1 MTQPHQAIEAV
12 FREEHGLV
20 VAGLTRYLGDLEL
33 AEDAVQDACEAAL
46 VSWADEIPRNP
57 AGWLTTTARRKAIDR
72 IRRTRNLQRKYQV
85 IATGLDEMSEEML
98 DEDIVGDERLR
109 LMFTCCHPSLNDN
122 ARVALTL
129 KTVAGLTTPEIAN
142 AFLVPEAT
150 MAQRIVRAKRKIR
163 DAGIPYRVPSDAELP
178 ERLPAVLAVIYL
190 IYNEGYAASIGTELR
205 RADLVVEAM
214 RLATLVDGL
223 LPNEPE
229 VLGLAA
235 LMHLHEARGVARTDG
250 SGSTV
255 LLADQ
260 DRSLWDRS
268 QIDLGV
274 TLLDR
279 AMARDS
285 TGPYQIQAAI
295 AALHSTAPSPVET
308 DWAQIDHLYTTLRRF
323 GDGSVLALNHSVAI
337 SMAYGPEEALAM
349 LDTINDLDEYPYY
362 HAARGSYL
370 SNLGDVDGAVDA
382 YRSGLEVATSDPQ
395 RMFFERKL
403 EDLSGEEPPL
413 PRASASPPAS

>member
-1 MTQPHQAIEAV
+1 MAEAHHAIEAV

-33 AEDAVQDACEAAL
+33 AEDALQDACEAAL
-46 VSWADEIPRNP
+46 VSWTDEIPRNP
-57 AGWLTTTARRKAIDR
+57 AGWLTTTARPKAIDR

-85 IATGLDEMSEEML
+85 IATNLDEVSEESL
-98 DEDIVGDERLR
+98 DEDIVGDDRMR
-109 LMFTCCHPSLNDN
+109 LMFTCCHPSINED

-129 KTVAGLTTPEIAN
+129 KTIAGLTTKEIAN
-142 AFLVPEAT
+142 AFIVPEAT

-190 IYNEGYAASIGTELR
+190 IYNEGYTASTGTELR

-214 RLATLVDGL
+214 RLVTLVDSL

-229 VLGLAA
+229 VLGLTA
-235 LMHLHEARGVARTDG
+235 LIRLHEARGDARTDG
-250 SGSTV
+250 YGSTV

-260 DRSLWDRS
+260 NRDLWDRAK
-268 QIDLGV
+268 INEGLV
-274 TLLDR
+274 LLDR
-279 AMARDS
+279 AMARDA

-295 AALHSTAPSPVET
+295 AALHATSPTSDDT
-308 DWAQIDHLYTTLRRF
+308 DWVQITALYRTLRRY
-323 GDGSVLALNHSVAI
+323 GDGSVLALNHSVAV
-337 SMAYGPEEALAM
+337 SMAYGPLEALAM
-349 LDTINDLDEYPYY
+349 LVEITDLDDYPYY

-370 SNLGDVDGAVDA
+370 ADLGATAAALDA
-382 YRSGLEVATSDPQ
+382 YRAGRKAATSEPQ
-395 RMFFERKL
+395 QQFFSARL
-403 EDLSGEEPPL
+403 DDLSPT
-413 PRASASPPAS
+413 A

>member
-1 MTQPHQAIEAV
+1 MAESHETVEAV
-12 FREEHGLV
+12 FRQEHGLV

-33 AEDAVQDACEAAL
+33 AEDSLQDACEAAL

-57 AGWLTTTARRKAIDR
+57 AGWLTITARRKAIDR

-85 IATGLDEMSEEML
+85 IAASLDEVTDEAL

-109 LMFTCCHPSLNDN
+109 LMFTCCHPSLNED

-129 KTVAGLTTPEIAN
+129 KTVAGLTTPQIAN

-163 DAGIPYRVPSDAELP
+163 DAAIPYRVPSDAELP
-178 ERLPAVLAVIYL
+178 ERLPAVLSVIYL
-190 IYNEGYAASIGTELR
+190 IYNEGYAASTGHLLR
-205 RADLVVEAM
+205 SVD
-214 RLATLVDGL
+214 LATESLRLVTIIDRL

-235 LMHLHEARGVARTDG
+235 LMYLHEARGDARVDEAG
-250 SGSTV
+250 SAV

-260 DRSLWDRS
+260 DRSMWDRS
-268 QIDLGV
+268 QIDAGV
-274 TLLDR
+274 ALLDR

-285 TGPYQIQAAI
+285 AGPYQIQAAI
-295 AALHSTAPSPVET
+295 AALHATAATADET
-308 DWAQIDHLYTTLRRF
+308 DWAQIVDLYAALRRF

-337 SMAYGPEEALAM
+337 SMAYGPIEALAM
-349 LDTINDLDEYPYY
+349 ADQITDLGDYPYY

-370 SNLGDVDGAVDA
+370 AALGDTAGAATA
-382 YRSGLEVATSDPQ
+382 YERGYATATSEPQ
-395 RMFFERKL
+395 QQFFSQKL
-403 EDLSGEEPPL
+403 NELGAGF
-413 PRASASPPAS
+413 RA

>member
-1 MTQPHQAIEAV
+1 MAESHQAIEAV
-12 FREEHGLV
+12 FRKEHGLV

-33 AEDAVQDACEAAL
+33 AEDALQDACEAAL
-46 VSWADEIPRNP
+46 VSWTDEIPRNP
-57 AGWLTTTARRKAIDR
+57 AGWLTTAARRKAIDR

-85 IATGLDEMSEEML
+85 IAANLDEVSEETL
-98 DEDIVGDERLR
+98 DENIVGDDRLR
-109 LMFTCCHPSLNDN
+109 LMFTCCHPSLNED

-129 KTVAGLTTPEIAN
+129 KTIAGLTTPEIAN
-142 AFLVPEAT
+142 AFLVPETT

-163 DAGIPYRVPSDAELP
+163 DAAIPYRVPSDSELP
-178 ERLPAVLAVIYL
+178 DRLPSVLSVIYL
-190 IYNEGYAASIGTELR
+190 IYNEGYTASSGEILR
-205 RADLVVEAM
+205 RM
-214 RLATLVDGL
+214 KLATEAIRLVTIVDRL

-235 LMHLHEARGVARTDG
+235 LMHLHEARGGARTDA
-250 SGSTV
+250 SGTTV

-274 TLLDR
+274 SLLDR

-295 AALHSTAPSPVET
+295 AALHATAQSAAET
-308 DWAQIDHLYTTLRRF
+308 DWVQIDYLYTALRRF
-323 GDGSVLALNHSVAI
+323 RDGSVLALNHSVAV
-337 SMAYGPEEALAM
+337 SMAYDAREALTM
-349 LDTINDLDEYPYY
+349 LDQISDLDDYAYY

-370 SNLGDVDGAVDA
+370 SDLGDMAGAIDA
-382 YRSGLEVATSDPQ
+382 YRRGLDTARTDPQ
-395 RMFFERKL
+395 RRFFRAKL
-403 EDLSGEEPPL
+403 EALQ
-413 PRASASPPAS
+413 A

>member
-1 MTQPHQAIEAV
+1 MEESHQAIEAV
-12 FREEHGLV
+12 FRKEHGLV

-33 AEDAVQDACEAAL
+33 AEDALQDACEAAL

-57 AGWLTTTARRKAIDR
+57 AGWLTTAARRKAIDR

-85 IATGLDEMSEEML
+85 IAASLDGVSEETL
-98 DEDIVGDERLR
+98 DEDIVGDDRLR
-109 LMFTCCHPSLNDN
+109 LMFTCCHPALNED

-129 KTVAGLTTPEIAN
+129 KTIAGLTTPEIAN
-142 AFLVPEAT
+142 AFLVPETT
-150 MAQRIVRAKRKIR
+150 MAQRIVRAKRKIH
-163 DAGIPYRVPSDAELP
+163 DAAIPYRVPSDSELP
-178 ERLPAVLAVIYL
+178 ERLPAVLSVIYL
-190 IYNEGYAASIGTELR
+190 VYNEGYAASTGQTLR
-205 RADLVVEAM
+205 RVD
-214 RLATLVDGL
+214 LATEAIRLVTIVDRL

-235 LMHLHEARGVARTDG
+235 LMHLHEARSDARTDA

-260 DRSLWDRS
+260 DCGLWDRE
-268 QIDLGV
+268 QIELGV

-295 AALHSTAPSPVET
+295 AALHATAPSAPET
-308 DWAQIDHLYTTLRRF
+308 DWTQIGHLFTALRRF
-323 GDGSVLALNHSVAI
+323 GDGSVLALNHSVAV
-337 SMAYGPEEALAM
+337 SMAYGPAEALAM
-349 LDTINDLDEYPYY
+349 LDQISDLDDYPYY

-370 SNLGDVDGAVDA
+370 SDVGDLDMAVCAFQRGRDT
-382 YRSGLEVATSDPQ
+382 ATSDPQ
-395 RMFFERKL
+395 RQFFTAKL
-403 EDLSGEEPPL
+403 EALTPDP
-413 PRASASPPAS
+413 

>member
-1 MTQPHQAIEAV
+1 MAGSHQTIEAV
-12 FREEHGLV
+12 FRQEHGLV
-20 VAGLTRYLGDLEL
+20 VAGLARYLGDLEL
-33 AEDAVQDACEAAL
+33 AEDALQDACEAAL

-85 IATGLDEMSEEML
+85 IAASLNDVSDEAL

-109 LMFTCCHPSLNDN
+109 LMFTCCHPSLNED

-129 KTVAGLTTPEIAN
+129 KTVAGLTTPEIAS

-163 DAGIPYRVPSDAELP
+163 DAAIPYRVPSDADLP

-190 IYNEGYAASIGTELR
+190 IYNEGYAATSGPALR
-205 RADLVVEAM
+205 RVD
-214 RLATLVDGL
+214 LATEAIRLVTIVDRL

-235 LMHLHEARGVARTDG
+235 LMHLHEARGDARTDA

-255 LLADQ
+255 LLTDQ
-260 DRSLWDRS
+260 DRGLWDRS

-274 TLLDR
+274 ALLDR

-285 TGPYQIQAAI
+285 TGTYQIQAAI
-295 AALHSTAPSPVET
+295 AALHATAPSAPET
-308 DWAQIDHLYTTLRRF
+308 DWVQIDHLYTALRRF
-323 GDGSVLALNHSVAI
+323 GDGSVVALNHSVAV
-337 SMAYGPEEALAM
+337 SMAHGPSEALAM
-349 LDTINDLDEYPYY
+349 LDRISDLDDYPYY

-370 SNLGDVDGAVDA
+370 SDRGDPDGAIDA
-382 YRSGLEVATSDPQ
+382 YRRGRDTATSGPQ
-395 RMFFERKL
+395 RQFFTQKL
-403 EDLSGEEPPL
+403 RELGM
-413 PRASASPPAS
+413 

>member
-1 MTQPHQAIEAV
+1 MAESHETVEAV
-12 FREEHGLV
+12 FRQEHGLV

-33 AEDAVQDACEAAL
+33 AEDSLQDACEAAL

-57 AGWLTTTARRKAIDR
+57 AGWLTITARRKAIDR

-85 IATGLDEMSEEML
+85 IAASLDEVTDEAL

-109 LMFTCCHPSLNDN
+109 LMFTCCHPSLNED

-129 KTVAGLTTPEIAN
+129 KTVAGLTTPQIAN

-163 DAGIPYRVPSDAELP
+163 DAAIPYRVPSDAELP
-178 ERLPAVLAVIYL
+178 ERLPAVLSVIYL
-190 IYNEGYAASIGTELR
+190 IYNEGYTASTGHLLR
-205 RADLVVEAM
+205 SVD
-214 RLATLVDGL
+214 LATESLRLVTIIDRL

-235 LMHLHEARGVARTDG
+235 LMYLHEARGDARVDEAG
-250 SGSTV
+250 SAV

-260 DRSLWDRS
+260 DRSTWDRS
-268 QIDLGV
+268 QIDAGV
-274 TLLDR
+274 ALLDR

-295 AALHSTAPSPVET
+295 AALHATAATADET
-308 DWAQIDHLYTTLRRF
+308 DWAQIVDLYAALRRF

-337 SMAYGPEEALAM
+337 SMTYGPIEALAM
-349 LDTINDLDEYPYY
+349 ADQITDLGDYPYY

-370 SNLGDVDGAVDA
+370 AALGDTAGAATA
-382 YRSGLEVATSDPQ
+382 YERGYATATSEPQ
-395 RMFFERKL
+395 QQFFSQKL
-403 EDLSGEEPPL
+403 GEL
-413 PRASASPPAS
+413 FR